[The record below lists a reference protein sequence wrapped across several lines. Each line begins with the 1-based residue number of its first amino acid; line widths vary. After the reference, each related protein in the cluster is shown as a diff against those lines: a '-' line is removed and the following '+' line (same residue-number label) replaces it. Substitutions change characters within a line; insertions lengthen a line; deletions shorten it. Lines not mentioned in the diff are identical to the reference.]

1 LSHKSIDQ
9 FLKGTSNMQKRQL
22 AWYLIF
28 GGLAIILLS
37 FVTTILS
44 FIGNHPLLGLALIAI
59 GAGTFLLVFESQD
72 SL

>member
-44 FIGNHPLLGLALIAI
+44 FIGNHPFLGLALIAI

>member
-1 LSHKSIDQ
+1 
-9 FLKGTSNMQKRQL
+9 MQKRQL

-44 FIGNHPLLGLALIAI
+44 FIGNHPLFGLALVAIA
-59 GAGTFLLVFESQD
+59 GGVFLLAFESKD
-72 SL
+72 SE

>member
-1 LSHKSIDQ
+1 MSHKSIDQ

-44 FIGNHPLLGLALIAI
+44 FIGNHPFLGLALIAI

>member
-1 LSHKSIDQ
+1 
-9 FLKGTSNMQKRQL
+9 MQKRQL

-28 GGLAIILLS
+28 GGLTIVLLS

-44 FIGNHPLLGLALIAI
+44 FIGNHHLLGLALIAI
-59 GAGTFLLVFESQD
+59 GAGAFLLVFESQD

>member
-1 LSHKSIDQ
+1 
-9 FLKGTSNMQKRQL
+9 MQKRQL

-28 GGLAIILLS
+28 GGLTIILLS

-59 GAGTFLLVFESQD
+59 GAGVFLLAFESQD
-72 SL
+72 

>member
-1 LSHKSIDQ
+1 
-9 FLKGTSNMQKRQL
+9 MQKRQL

-44 FIGNHPLLGLALIAI
+44 FIGNRPLLGLALIAI
-59 GAGTFLLVFESQD
+59 GAGAFLLVFESQD

>member
-1 LSHKSIDQ
+1 
-9 FLKGTSNMQKRQL
+9 MQKRQL

-44 FIGNHPLLGLALIAI
+44 FIGNHPLIGLALVAIAGGPFFTI
-59 GAGTFLLVFESQD
+59 F
-72 SL
+72 

>member
-1 LSHKSIDQ
+1 
-9 FLKGTSNMQKRQL
+9 MQKRQL

-44 FIGNHPLLGLALIAI
+44 LIGNHPLIGLALVAIA
-59 GAGTFLLVFESQD
+59 GGVFLLAFESKD
-72 SL
+72 SE

>member
-1 LSHKSIDQ
+1 
-9 FLKGTSNMQKRQL
+9 MQKKQL

-28 GGLAIILLS
+28 GGLAIYLLS

-59 GAGTFLLVFESQD
+59 GAGVFLLAFESQD